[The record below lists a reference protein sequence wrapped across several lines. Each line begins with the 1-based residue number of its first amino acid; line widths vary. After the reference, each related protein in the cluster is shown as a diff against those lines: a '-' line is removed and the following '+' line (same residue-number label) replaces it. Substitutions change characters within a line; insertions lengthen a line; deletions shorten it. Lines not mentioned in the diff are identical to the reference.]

1 MAVTPSNQPTRQRKV
16 LHFIPAIGG
25 GGAENFLRGLVVAMR
40 ESSWQTVLVVVRV
53 RPHEALLE
61 DIRYDGLVVHDLDAD
76 ALLKPG
82 VWLRLRR
89 IILQENPDVVQTWM
103 HHADFIGG
111 IAAWSAGCFNVV
123 WGVRAT
129 EAHRNPGDS
138 ALKTWL
144 FHTLLGLSSKFLPKK
159 IITNSTMAIGVHERM
174 GYPTSKFVWIPNG
187 VNSERFAP
195 RPDVARATREDLG
208 VPQDAP
214 VIGFVGR
221 FHPVKDIALLFRAAA
236 ILQAQRP
243 EVYFVLAGGLPENL
257 YPAAR
262 EAYDRLPLPQ
272 QVRFVPFG
280 PRTDRLYP
288 AFTLFTLTSESEA
301 FPNVVLEAMATGLPC
316 AATEAG
322 DCAVMLKDLGE
333 VVPLHDHDALAAAWL
348 KLLSLSPED
357 RQALAVKSRTRA
369 VEDYSMERA
378 ARRFEEVFDSLCP

>member
-1 MAVTPSNQPTRQRKV
+1 M
-16 LHFIPAIGG
+16 
-25 GGAENFLRGLVVAMR
+25 
-40 ESSWQTVLVVVRV
+40 
-53 RPHEALLE
+53 
-61 DIRYDGLVVHDLDAD
+61 
-76 ALLKPG
+76 
-82 VWLRLRR
+82 
-89 IILQENPDVVQTWM
+89 
-103 HHADFIGG
+103 
-111 IAAWSAGCFNVV
+111 

-369 VEDYSMERA
+369 VEDYSTTTESRRLTIATGLASGGELFERITQAGHYSEREAATFVAMGASTVQRIASRETEQRALRVGVARNAVRCKRA
-378 ARRFEEVFDSLCP
+378 ARHPRLLGNSG